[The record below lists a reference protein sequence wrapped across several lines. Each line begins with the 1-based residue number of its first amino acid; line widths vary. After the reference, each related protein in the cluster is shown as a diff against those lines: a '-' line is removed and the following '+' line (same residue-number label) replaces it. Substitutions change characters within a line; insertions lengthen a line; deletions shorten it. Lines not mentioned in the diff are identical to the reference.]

1 MEQVIMNLAVNARDA
16 MPDGGTLTIETTNIV
31 IDEAYA
37 AYHVGAKAGE
47 HVLLA
52 ISDTGV
58 GMDDE
63 VKAHIFEP
71 FFTTKERGQGTGLGL
86 STVFGIV
93 NQNNGYIW
101 VYSEVGKGT
110 TFKIY
115 FPRVEEAEPEAPA
128 RALPLV
134 EDGQGTETILVVEDE
149 AAVRELIVRVLTAHG
164 YQVLEARDG
173 PEALQVSEHHSD
185 PIDLLLTDVVMP
197 HMNGAE
203 LCERLRVP
211 RPEMQVLYISGY
223 TDNAI
228 AQHGVLEPGTNLL
241 PKPFSMEGLL
251 HTIRRVLGGRPA

>member
-1 MEQVIMNLAVNARDA
+1 MNLVVNARDA
-16 MPDGGTLTIETTNIV
+16 MPDGGTLTIETANVV
-31 IDEAYA
+31 IDEAYV
-37 AYHVGAKAGE
+37 AYHVGARAGE

-58 GMDDE
+58 GMDDK

-93 NQNNGYIW
+93 NQNDGHVW

-110 TFKIY
+110 TFRIY
-115 FPRVEEAEPEAPA
+115 FPRAEETEPEALA
-128 RALPLV
+128 RTLPLV

-164 YQVLEARDG
+164 YQVLEAKDG
-173 PEALQVSEHHSD
+173 PEALQVSGQHSD

-197 HMNGAE
+197 DMNGGE
-203 LCERLRVP
+203 LCEQLRNR
-211 RPEMQVLYISGY
+211 RPEMRVLYISGY

-228 AQHGVLEPGTNLL
+228 AHHGVLEPGTNLL

-251 HTIRRVLGGRPA
+251 HTVRRVLGVRSA